1 MLEGIQ
7 IRRFNRFPQ
16 KRLQSPERE
25 SCEPIRNLLAQDVA
39 KLLQRGTKVTQALQG
54 VQVRARASHRPDG

>member
-39 KLLQRGTKVTQALQG
+39 KLLQRGTKVTQALSG

>member
-39 KLLQRGTKVTQALQG
+39 KLLQRRTKVTQVLSE
-54 VQVRARASHRPDG
+54 VQVRARASLGPDG

>member
-39 KLLQRGTKVTQALQG
+39 KLLQRRTKVTQALQG
-54 VQVRARASHRPDG
+54 VQVRARASHGPDG